1 MIPPARGPGF
11 GLACSLV
18 MRFPETLVAACTKVI
33 WEGNNRVQEAGNGPL
48 FDAPALDFQHFS
60 PNRSPP

>member
-1 MIPPARGPGF
+1 MIPPAIGPGF

-33 WEGNNRVQEAGNGPL
+33 WEGNYRVQEAGKRAA
-48 FDAPALDFQHFS
+48 F
-60 PNRSPP
+60 